1 MKVSPLGKY
10 SNLGTTD
17 LISNLDN
24 RDFHLILLFNISS
37 VERGMIMEIAMVMK
51 LVMITAIVGAD
62 PVGVDQILTRQVSSH
77 PTYFAS

>member
-1 MKVSPLGKY
+1 
-10 SNLGTTD
+10 
-17 LISNLDN
+17 
-24 RDFHLILLFNISS
+24 
-37 VERGMIMEIAMVMK
+37 MIMEIAMVMK